1 MKRACGIIVT
11 FVCALSMHLAAA
23 QQSPAGVLELMKSA
37 VIPAS
42 DAVFAV
48 GKAAPKTDREWAAVA
63 DAAARLLDAAKQL
76 EAQAPASGG
85 ANWTRF
91 SRAMAEAAVAA
102 GKAAQSKNAD
112 AVLDAGD
119 VLYSA
124 CEDCHKQFMQK

>member
-11 FVCALSMHLAAA
+11 FVFALSTHPAAA

-48 GKAAPKTDREWAAVA
+48 GKAAPKTDGEWAAVA
-63 DAAARLLDAAKQL
+63 AAAAQLVEAAKKL
-76 EAQAPASGG
+76 DTQAPASGG
-85 ANWTRF
+85 ASWTRF
-91 SRAMAEAAVAA
+91 SRMMAEAAAAA

-119 VLYSA
+119 ALYSA
-124 CEDCHKQFMQK
+124 CEDCHKQFMKK